1 MTIPKSSWESI
12 SLDFVRNW
20 PKRKGYDSII
30 LVVCYLSKMAHF
42 IPTQTVADAVK
53 VAELFIDNIL
63 KLHGLSKIII
73 SDRDPKFWK
82 SVFETRET

>member
-1 MTIPKSSWESI
+1 
-12 SLDFVRNW
+12 
-20 PKRKGYDSII
+20 
-30 LVVCYLSKMAHF
+30 MAHF